1 MQAVRVKEFGP
12 PEVMK
17 IEEMADLEP
26 KSGEVLVKIRAVGVN
41 PVEVYIR
48 SGDYGALPALPYTP
62 GSDAAG
68 VVEAVGA
75 GVRRVNPGERVYVG
89 WSQSGTYAQQAIC
102 LESQVHRLPPHI
114 SFEQGASLNIPYSA
128 AFRALW
134 QRGKAVPG
142 EVLLVHGASGGVGM
156 AAVQWARAAGLTVI
170 GTAGTEEG
178 RHLVAEQGAHF
189 VFDHQKPDYLKE
201 IIAVTE
207 GRGVDIILEMLA
219 NVNLGKDLTILAAG
233 GRVVVIGSRGEVE
246 INPRE
251 AMAREA
257 TILGMVVMKASD
269 KELASIH
276 AAIAAGLEKGTINPV
291 VGKTMELKEAARA
304 HKEIMSERAFGKI
317 VLIP

>member
-1 MQAVRVKEFGP
+1 MKAVRVREFGP

-17 IEEMADLEP
+17 LEEMADLKPEA
-26 KSGEVLVKIRAVGVN
+26 GEVLVRVKAVGVN

-48 SGDYGALPALPYTP
+48 SGTYGNLPALPYTP

-75 GVRRVNPGERVYVG
+75 GVRRVSPGDRIYIG
-89 WSQSGTYAQQAIC
+89 WSRSGTYAEQAIC
-102 LESQVHRLPPHI
+102 LESQVHQLPTKVT
-114 SFEQGASLNIPYSA
+114 FEQGASLNIPYSA

-134 QRGKAVPG
+134 QRAKALPG
-142 EVLLVHGASGGVGM
+142 EVLLVHGASGGVGV

-170 GTAGTEEG
+170 GTAGSEAG
-178 RHLVAEQGAHF
+178 RHLVSEQGAHF
-189 VFDHQKPDYLKE
+189 VCNHHDPDYLKE
-201 IIAVTE
+201 ILAITE

-219 NVNLGKDLTILAAG
+219 NVNLGNDLKILAPD
-233 GRVVVIGSRGEVE
+233 GRIVIIGSRGEVE

-257 TILGMVVMKASD
+257 TLLGMLIMKASD
-269 KELASIH
+269 KEFVSIH
-276 AAIAAGLEKGTINPV
+276 AAIAAGLEKGTLNPV
-291 VGKTMELKEAARA
+291 VGKTMALGEAARA
-304 HKEIMSERAFGKI
+304 HREIMSEGSFGKI

>member
-1 MQAVRVKEFGP
+1 MQAVRVREFGP
-12 PEVMK
+12 PEVMQ
-17 IEEMADLEP
+17 IEDMVDLEP
-26 KSGEVLVKIRAVGVN
+26 RSGEVLVNIRAVGVN
-41 PVEVYIR
+41 PLEVYIR
-48 SGDYGALPALPYTP
+48 NGDYGALPALPYTP

-68 VVEAVGA
+68 VVEAVGE
-75 GVRRVNPGERVYVG
+75 GVRRVNPGERVYVA

-102 LESQVHRLPPHI
+102 LESQVHRLPPRI
-114 SFEQGASLNIPYSA
+114 SFEQGAALNIPYSA

-142 EVLLVHGASGGVGM
+142 EVLLVHGASGGVGV

-178 RHLVAEQGAHF
+178 RHLVTEQGAHF
-189 VFDHQKPDYLKE
+189 VFDHHKSDYLKD
-201 IIAVTE
+201 IMAVTE
-207 GRGVDIILEMLA
+207 GRGVDLILEMLA
-219 NVNLGKDLTILAAG
+219 DVNLGKDLTILAPG
-233 GRVVVIGSRGEVE
+233 GRVVIIGCRGEVQ

-257 TILGMVVMKASD
+257 SVLGMLLMKASD

-276 AAIAAGLEKGTINPV
+276 AAIVAGLEKGTINPV
-291 VGKTMELKEAARA
+291 VGRTMGLKEAARA
-304 HKEIMSERAFGKI
+304 HKEIMSEGAFGKI